1 MSLTRGVPSSGCGQ
15 HSGVSTGLL
24 SGTGGTDAI
33 ITVSVQHDIVA
44 PRGHTC
50 WRKLSQQAQQ
60 TPRKQSFSL
69 EQKGGHQGLGVV
81 GDIVALTSAPGG
93 SHRRGTEGSREV
105 TWTGVLRG
113 AAESGLM
120 ILHPRKPWVAR
131 DALADTELRMNAP

>member
-50 WRKLSQQAQQ
+50 WRKLSQEAQQAQQ
-60 TPRKQSFSL
+60 TPEKAVLQSGAEGRSPGAGSVGGYSSSHLSALGKQQKMDRGL
-69 EQKGGHQGLGVV
+69 EGGHVDRGSERRHRVWVDDPPSPKTMGGQGCIG
-81 GDIVALTSAPGG
+81 
-93 SHRRGTEGSREV
+93 
-105 TWTGVLRG
+105 
-113 AAESGLM
+113 
-120 ILHPRKPWVAR
+120 
-131 DALADTELRMNAP
+131 

>member
-24 SGTGGTDAI
+24 SGTGGTDAVV
-33 ITVSVQHDIVA
+33 TVSVRHDIVA
-44 PRGHTC
+44 SRGHTC

-69 EQKGGHQGLGVV
+69 GQKGGHQGLGVP

-93 SHRRGTEGSREV
+93 KPQKMDRGLEGGHVDRGSERRHRV
-105 TWTGVLRG
+105 
-113 AAESGLM
+113 
-120 ILHPRKPWVAR
+120 WV
-131 DALADTELRMNAP
+131 DDPPSPKTMGGQGCVG